1 MVGNPARR
9 QYTLGVKDHPYL
21 YLDNAA
27 TSWPKPP
34 GVAEAM
40 SEFLATSAGN
50 PGRSGH
56 KLARAAGEV
65 IEQARARLATL
76 INAEHPD
83 RVVLTHGC
91 TDSVNMAI
99 HGRLE
104 PLRRCV
110 QSRDRRPHVVS
121 TAIEHNAVSRT
132 LHCYA
137 KDGLIE
143 LSIVWCDATGHVSA
157 DAVLDACGERTVL
170 VCVSHA
176 SNAVGTIQPVEAI
189 GRGLRERAPNALF
202 LVDAAQTAGHVPIDV
217 RSGDIDLLALAGHK
231 GLGGPTATGA
241 LYVAPRAFGT
251 APDGERLFCTRS
263 GGTGMMAPGLEM
275 PDTLPDALEAGT
287 ANAVGFAG
295 LIAAMDAHN
304 PEWHKQEMDRAMQL
318 IDGLSEI
325 PGVRV
330 RGLRG
335 REGRTSVVLFT
346 VKGATA
352 REVGARL
359 DQDFGIA
366 VRGGTHC
373 APLLHQAIGTGE
385 QGAVRAS
392 PGPMTTEADI
402 ERMLA
407 AVREI
412 AAVPASV

>member
-1 MVGNPARR
+1 MNND
-9 QYTLGVKDHPYL
+9 QYL

-40 SEFLATSAGN
+40 GRFLAESAGN
-50 PGRSGH
+50 PGRAGH

-65 IEQARARLATL
+65 VEEARGRLATM
-76 INAEHPD
+76 INAEHAD

-104 PLRRCV
+104 PLRRCIGS
-110 QSRDRRPHVVS
+110 QSHRPHVVS

-143 LSIVWCDATGHVSA
+143 LSIVWCDGTGYVA
-157 DAVLDACGERTVL
+157 PDAVLNACGERTVL

-176 SNAVGTIQPVEAI
+176 SNAVGTIQPVGAI
-189 GRGLRERAPNALF
+189 GRGLRAKAPNALF
-202 LVDAAQTAGHVPIDV
+202 LVDAAQTAGHIPIDV
-217 RSGDIDLLALAGHK
+217 QADGIDLLAIAGHK
-231 GLGGPTATGA
+231 GLGGPTATGG

-275 PDTLPDALEAGT
+275 PDQLPDALEAGT

-295 LIAAMDAHN
+295 LLAAMDAHQ
-304 PEWHKQEMDRAMQL
+304 PAWHDNEMDRAMRM
-318 IDGLSEI
+318 IDELAAI

-330 RGLRG
+330 KGV
-335 REGRTSVVLFT
+335 RERAGRTSVVLFN
-346 VKGATA
+346 VNGLTA
-352 REVGARL
+352 RDVGMRL
-359 DQDFGIA
+359 DADYGIA

-392 PGPMTTEADI
+392 PGPTTTEADVARFVEAI
-402 ERMLA
+402 RQ
-407 AVREI
+407 I
-412 AAVPASV
+412 AAVPAAV